1 MSEEDILDELVVLS
15 TFEKKGKKYPTIS
28 LRTSLNDQYGFTFG
42 LTKAKLILKHIK
54 AIEKFVEDN
63 TSEDEEV
70 L

>member
-28 LRTSLNDQYGFTFG
+28 LHTSLNDQYGFTFG